1 MMRTTQ
7 LINLSLLLFLMKYSD
22 YKHMTRLPILAI
34 LLASFI
40 AVTLAA
46 NQEVMHRMNKKMVHR
61 EGDNQNID

>member
-1 MMRTTQ
+1 
-7 LINLSLLLFLMKYSD
+7 MKFSD